1 MKLAQNKIVVILLML
16 VAFIGQA
23 MASVAVPCAHE
34 SMMNTSMSMMTHES
48 MTNMNHAEMMSGS
61 IEQSDNQATKMD
73 CCQEQC
79 KCPMNGC
86 VSLSL
91 FVNANPSFNYGA
103 ITQQKISQLP
113 SLHQPQV
120 NASLYRPPIS

>member
-1 MKLAQNKIVVILLML
+1 MKLAQNKIVVILFML

-23 MASVAVPCAHE
+23 MASITVPCAHE
-34 SMMNTSMSMMTHES
+34 SMNTNMSMMTHEA
-48 MTNMNHAEMMSGS
+48 MTNMDHAMMIDSA
-61 IEQSDNQATKMD
+61 EQTADENTLMD

-86 VSLSL
+86 ISLSL
-91 FVNANPSFNYGA
+91 LVNVNLSFNYGV
-103 ITQQKISQLP
+103 ITQQKISQLL

-120 NASLYRPPIS
+120 NSSLYRPPIS

>member
-1 MKLAQNKIVVILLML
+1 MKLAQNKILVILLML

-23 MASVAVPCAHE
+23 MASITVPCAHE
-34 SMMNTSMSMMTHES
+34 SMNTNMSMMAHEDMS
-48 MTNMNHAEMMSGS
+48 NMNHTDMMSDGT
-61 IEQSDNQATKMD
+61 EQADNQTTTMD

-86 VSLSL
+86 ISISL
-91 FVNANPSFNYGA
+91 FVNVNLGFNYGVIA
-103 ITQQKISQLP
+103 QQKISQLP

-120 NASLYRPPIS
+120 NTSLYRPPIS